1 MPERIRVVLVD
12 DQQLVRAGLAMVID
26 GQPDM
31 AVVGQAG
38 SGTEAVDLVART
50 PCDVVLMDVRMPGT
64 DGLEATRRI
73 LAAESHPE
81 PHPPSLPEPD
91 EGPEPDSTDRARL
104 DKLDERFG
112 WVRAEPDEGPRV
124 VMLTTYDLDE
134 YLLEAIRAGASGFL
148 LKNAPPAD
156 LLAAIRTVHTG
167 DAVIAPSATRRLL
180 ARVATGGNTVPPAPH
195 DDPRVA
201 SLTDREREV
210 LELIARGLSNAEI
223 SGELYLSE
231 TTVKT
236 HVRRILAKLG
246 VRDRV
251 QAVVVAYE
259 TGLASPHNGNTP

>member
-1 MPERIRVVLVD
+1 MPEQIRVVLVD

-26 GQPDM
+26 SQPDM

-38 SGTEAVDLVART
+38 NGREAIELAGRV
-50 PCDVVLMDVRMPGT
+50 PCDLVLMDVRMPGM

-73 LAAESHPE
+73 LAAS
-81 PHPPSLPEPD
+81 D
-91 EGPEPDSTDRARL
+91 AAG
-104 DKLDERFG
+104 
-112 WVRAEPDEGPRV
+112 AEVAPRV

-134 YLLEAIRAGASGFL
+134 YLLAAIKAGASGFL

-180 ARVATGGNTVPPAPH
+180 AHVAANPASAEPAV
-195 DDPRVA
+195 DDPRLA
-201 SLTDREREV
+201 TLTEREREV

-223 SGELYLSE
+223 SAALFLSE

-236 HVRRILAKLG
+236 HVRRVLAKLG

-259 TGLASPHNGNTP
+259 SGVARSGS

>member
-1 MPERIRVVLVD
+1 MPEQIRVVLVD

-26 GQPDM
+26 SQPDM

-38 SGTEAVDLVART
+38 NGPEAIELAGRV
-50 PCDVVLMDVRMPGT
+50 PCDLVLMDVRMPGM

-73 LAAESHPE
+73 LAAS
-81 PHPPSLPEPD
+81 D
-91 EGPEPDSTDRARL
+91 AAG
-104 DKLDERFG
+104 
-112 WVRAEPDEGPRV
+112 AEVAPRV

-134 YLLEAIRAGASGFL
+134 YLLAAIKAGASGFL

-180 ARVATGGNTVPPAPH
+180 AHVAANPGSAEPEVH
-195 DDPRVA
+195 DPRLA
-201 SLTDREREV
+201 TLTEREREV
-210 LELIARGLSNAEI
+210 LELIARGQSNAEI
-223 SGELYLSE
+223 SAALFLSE

-236 HVRRILAKLG
+236 HVRRVLAKLG

-259 TGLASPHNGNTP
+259 SGLARSGN

>member
-1 MPERIRVVLVD
+1 MPEQIRVVLVD

-26 GQPDM
+26 AQPDM
-31 AVVGQAG
+31 TVAGQAG
-38 SGTEAVDLVART
+38 SGAEAIALVAAT
-50 PCDVVLMDVRMPGT
+50 PCDIVLMDVRMPGM

-73 LAAESHPE
+73 LEAADAGGAAS
-81 PHPPSLPEPD
+81 PP
-91 EGPEPDSTDRARL
+91 RL
-104 DKLDERFG
+104 
-112 WVRAEPDEGPRV
+112 

-134 YLLEAIRAGASGFL
+134 YLLSAISAGASGFL

-180 ARVATGGNTVPPAPH
+180 AHVVANPSAPGP
-195 DDPRVA
+195 DPVDPRLA
-201 SLTDREREV
+201 TLTDREREV

-223 SGELYLSE
+223 SSSLYLSE

-236 HVRRILAKLG
+236 HVRRVLAKLG

-259 TGLASPHNGNTP
+259 SGLARGGA

>member
-1 MPERIRVVLVD
+1 MPEQIRVVLVD

-26 GQPDM
+26 AQPDM
-31 AVVGQAG
+31 TVAGQAG
-38 SGTEAVDLVART
+38 SGAEAIALVAAT
-50 PCDVVLMDVRMPGT
+50 PCDIVLMDVRMPGM

-73 LAAESHPE
+73 LEAADAGGAAS
-81 PHPPSLPEPD
+81 PP
-91 EGPEPDSTDRARL
+91 RL
-104 DKLDERFG
+104 
-112 WVRAEPDEGPRV
+112 

-134 YLLEAIRAGASGFL
+134 YLLSAISAGASGFL

-180 ARVATGGNTVPPAPH
+180 AHVAANPSAPGP
-195 DDPRVA
+195 DPVDPRLA
-201 SLTDREREV
+201 TLTDREREV

-223 SGELYLSE
+223 SSSLYLSE

-236 HVRRILAKLG
+236 HVRRVLAKLG

-259 TGLASPHNGNTP
+259 SGLARGGA

>member
-1 MPERIRVVLVD
+1 MPEPIRVVLVD

-26 GQPDM
+26 AQPDM
-31 AVVGQAG
+31 TVAGQAG
-38 SGTEAVDLVART
+38 SGAEAIALVAAT
-50 PCDVVLMDVRMPGT
+50 PCDIVLMDVRMPGM

-73 LAAESHPE
+73 LEAADAGGAAS
-81 PHPPSLPEPD
+81 PP
-91 EGPEPDSTDRARL
+91 RL
-104 DKLDERFG
+104 
-112 WVRAEPDEGPRV
+112 

-134 YLLEAIRAGASGFL
+134 YLLSAITAGASGFL

-180 ARVATGGNTVPPAPH
+180 AHVAANPSAPGP
-195 DDPRVA
+195 DPVDPRLA
-201 SLTDREREV
+201 TLTDREREV

-223 SGELYLSE
+223 SSTLYLSE

-236 HVRRILAKLG
+236 HVRRVLAKLG

-259 TGLASPHNGNTP
+259 SGLARGGA